1 MQIVVEPKGSI
12 RSLYDESLDLSSLG
26 QVSITRGS
34 HVEPTA
40 DGQWLADLSPV
51 GGPQLGP
58 FALRSQA
65 LNAERDWLEQNWL
78 TAGF

>member
-1 MQIVVEPKGSI
+1 MQILVERTGSI
-12 RSLYDESLDLSSLG
+12 RCVYSEALDLSVLG

-34 HVEPTA
+34 HVEPTP

-58 FALRSQA
+58 FFLRSQA

-78 TAGF
+78 TAGS